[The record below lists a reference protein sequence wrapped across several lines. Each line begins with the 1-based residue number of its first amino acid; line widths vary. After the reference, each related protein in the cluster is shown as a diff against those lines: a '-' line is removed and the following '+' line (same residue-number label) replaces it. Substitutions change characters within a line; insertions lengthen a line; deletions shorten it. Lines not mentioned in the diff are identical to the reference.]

1 MMIVSACLAGVR
13 CRYNGQAY
21 PVPELVEL
29 VESGQALP
37 LCPEVLGQLP
47 TPRACA
53 EKAGGN
59 VVTKDGTDLTSF
71 FLAGAQTALEI
82 ATLIKCEKAI
92 LKARSPSCGCGKIYD
107 GSFAGRLVEGDGIF
121 AAALKAR
128 GIAVCTE
135 EEWK

>member
-21 PVPELVEL
+21 PVPKVVEL

-37 LCPEVLGQLP
+37 LCPEVLGGLP

-53 EKAGGN
+53 EMLHGK
-59 VVTKDGTDLTSF
+59 VVTQDGTDVTSF
-71 FLAGAQTALEI
+71 YLAGAQTALEI
-82 ATLIKCEKAI
+82 ATLVACKKAI
-92 LKARSPSCGCGKIYD
+92 LKARSPSCGCDKIYD

-121 AAALKAR
+121 AARLKAQ

-135 EEWK
+135 EELV